1 MKSDNLLRV
10 GYSFFG
16 LLAGDAV
23 LLILALLN
31 ALQISLL
38 LHGQLKAQFLTAVG
52 WFIPIAIVSIVG
64 WMMIGVPA
72 VLIISTGRILK
83 TAWWLIL
90 LVGALLGP
98 LALLIIFLLL
108 SRGMPSG
115 ETFTHTGFLWTC
127 ASLISTVAFGI
138 HCAMV
143 RQWSRGDAQ
152 LNSLTEL
159 SERERGRAPSADDG
173 R

>member
-1 MKSDNLLRV
+1 MKRDHLLRI

-16 LLAGDAV
+16 LLAGDTA

-31 ALQISLL
+31 AFHISLL
-38 LHGQLKAQFLTAVG
+38 LGGQLKAQLLTAVG
-52 WFIPIAIVSIVG
+52 WFIPVAIASIAG
-64 WMMIGVPA
+64 WMMIGIPV

-83 TAWWLIL
+83 TTWWLIL

-108 SRGMPSG
+108 SWGMPSG

-127 ASLISTVAFGI
+127 ASLISTVAFGV
-138 HCAMV
+138 HCAFV
-143 RQWSRGDAQ
+143 RQWSRGDA
-152 LNSLTEL
+152 
-159 SERERGRAPSADDG
+159 GK
-173 R
+173 